1 MRFSIA
7 LLLPLMS
14 LAACGSDP
22 KPPPQAPAGPTTAP
36 AATAAP
42 QAEANPK
49 PDDVPSKSSINI
61 SDEIKKACGITDAD
75 AHFAYDSANV
85 RPEDKAILTKLATCF
100 VSGPLKGRQ
109 MRLVG
114 HADNRGEEDYN
125 MVLGGRRADNIK
137 TAIVEAGMPTD
148 KVATTSRGELDS
160 TGTDEASWFKDRR
173 VDVVLGN

>member
-7 LLLPLMS
+7 LLLPLLS

-22 KPPPQAPAGPTTAP
+22 KPPPQPPAPPAP
-36 AATAAP
+36 EPVATPAP
-42 QAEANPK
+42 PPADPK
-49 PDDVPSKSSINI
+49 PDDNPNKSNVNI
-61 SDEIKKACGITDAD
+61 SDEIKKACGITDAE
-75 AHFAYDSANV
+75 AYFAYDSANV
-85 RPEDKAILTKLATCF
+85 RPEDKAVLTKLANCF

-114 HADNRGEEDYN
+114 HADPRGEEDYN

-137 TAIVEAGMPTD
+137 AAIVEAGMNAD
-148 KVATTSRGELDS
+148 KVATTSRGELDA

-173 VDVVLGN
+173 VDIVLGN

>member
-1 MRFSIA
+1 MRFSIV
-7 LLLPLMS
+7 LLLPLVS

-22 KPPPQAPAGPTTAP
+22 KPPPQAATGPTEP
-36 AATAAP
+36 AATAPAP
-42 QAEANPK
+42 DASQK
-49 PDDVPSKSSINI
+49 PDDNPSKSNINI
-61 SDEIKKACGITDAD
+61 SEEIKKACGITDAE
-75 AHFAYDSANV
+75 AYFAFDSANV
-85 RPEDKAILTKLATCF
+85 RPEDKAVLTKLATCF

-114 HADNRGEEDYN
+114 HADPRGEEDYN

-137 TAIVEAGMPTD
+137 TAIVEVGMTAD
-148 KVATTSRGELDS
+148 KVATTSRGELDA

>member
-7 LLLPLMS
+7 LLMPLMS

-22 KPPPQAPAGPTTAP
+22 KPPPETAP
-36 AATAAP
+36 APPPAPVATAAP
-42 QAEANPK
+42 PPAANQK

-61 SDEIKKACGITDAD
+61 SDEIKKACGITDAE

-100 VSGPLKGRQ
+100 MTGPLKGRQ

-114 HADNRGEEDYN
+114 HADNRGDEEYN
-125 MVLGGRRADNIK
+125 MALGNRRADNIK
-137 TAIVEAGMPTD
+137 SAIVDAGMAND